1 MNKKISVIV
10 AVYNTEKYLDRCIES
25 LLNQTYKNIELVIVE
40 DCSTDSSRKLLKK
53 YKGNKNI
60 KVFYNRENRGLSYS
74 RNYGLKKSTGD
85 FIGYIDSD
93 DYVEPDYYEKLM
105 SSIKDNKSDIAICD
119 IKLVDEQTNKIQR
132 CKCYANDFDVYS
144 VVNNGFAA
152 SACNKLFKRK
162 NIKKYPF
169 AEGKVNEDIAVVI
182 PTVIQ
187 AKKISYAD
195 TCYFYVQRGG
205 SIQNSRFSNK
215 RFDIFDGVKTTL
227 ERIKNEK
234 DYEFYKN
241 AIVYNQLILLLMFAI
256 PKERNF
262 IKRYKF
268 LKKFNELSKDCKITK
283 NTNYLEYLES
293 SKKINQIYYKNLVI
307 LNEKKMILLDN
318 IWISFYKTLRFLK
331 HKKNRK
337 LIPKIDI
344 QSIEKAA
351 KKQKK
356 LTEESIKISVVVPNY
371 NYSNYLYQRVY
382 SILNQNYKIHELIIL
397 DDASKDNSLFY
408 IEQIEQKISEFV
420 NVKVVVNDINSGN
433 AFSQWQKGMNL
444 ASGDYVWVAE
454 ADDYAKK
461 NFLNEVVSPLKENN
475 NIVISYADTGFID
488 SKGYITKNSLVDQI
502 DILKTNHW
510 NASYVNNGIAEINC
524 YSYLNCT
531 IPNVSGTI
539 IKKGN
544 YDEIFEETKKYH
556 QSGDWFTYLNILNL
570 GDISFINKA
579 LNYYRVHGNN
589 ISQTF
594 DKKAHILEI
603 QRIYKFVK
611 EKYGIDE
618 EQQIQ
623 MYNRIKFLCKVW
635 SVKLNEKENKK
646 GFVKSNT

>member
-25 LLNQTYKNIELVIVE
+25 LLNQTYKNMELVIVE

-162 NIKKYPF
+162 NIEKYPF

-205 SIQNSRFSNK
+205 SIQNSKFSDK

-227 ERIKNEK
+227 ERIKNEQ

-241 AIVYNQLILLLMFAI
+241 AIIYNQLILLLMFAI

-268 LKKFNELSKDCKITK
+268 LKKFNELSKDYKITK
-283 NTNYLEYLES
+283 NTNYLEYLEN
-293 SKKINQIYYKNLVI
+293 SKRINQIYYKNLVN

-318 IWISFYKTLRFLK
+318 VWISFYKTLRFLK
-331 HKKNRK
+331 HKKNKK

-344 QSIEKAA
+344 QCIEKAA

-356 LTEESIKISVVVPNY
+356 LAEQGIKISVVVPNY

-408 IEQIEQKISEFV
+408 IKQIEQKISGVV

-433 AFSQWQKGMNL
+433 AFSQWQKGINL
-444 ASGDYVWVAE
+444 ATGDYVWVAE

-461 NFLNEVVSPLKENN
+461 NFLNEVVSPLKKNN

-488 SKGYITKNSLVDQI
+488 SNGYITKNSLVDQI

-510 NASYVNNGIAEINC
+510 NASYVNKGISEINC

-544 YDEIFEETKKYH
+544 YDEIFESAKKFH

-570 GDISFINKA
+570 GDISFINKT

-611 EKYGIDE
+611 EKYGIDD

-635 SVKLNEKENKK
+635 SVKLNEKEN
-646 GFVKSNT
+646 

>member
-25 LLNQTYKNIELVIVE
+25 LLNQTYKNMELVIVE

-162 NIKKYPF
+162 NIEKYPF

-205 SIQNSRFSNK
+205 SIQNSKFSDK

-227 ERIKNEK
+227 ERIKNEQ

-256 PKERNF
+256 PKEKNF

-268 LKKFNELSKDCKITK
+268 LKKFNELSKDYKITK
-283 NTNYLEYLES
+283 NTNYLEYLEN
-293 SKKINQIYYKNLVI
+293 SKRINQIYYKNLVN

-318 IWISFYKTLRFLK
+318 VWISFYKTLRFLK
-331 HKKNRK
+331 HKKNKK

-344 QSIEKAA
+344 QCIEKAA

-356 LTEESIKISVVVPNY
+356 LAEQGIKISVVVPNY

-408 IEQIEQKISEFV
+408 IKQIEQKISGVV

-433 AFSQWQKGMNL
+433 AFSQWQKGINL
-444 ASGDYVWVAE
+444 ATGDYVWVAE

-461 NFLNEVVSPLKENN
+461 NFLNEVVSPLKKNN

-488 SKGYITKNSLVDQI
+488 SNGYITKNSLVDQI

-510 NASYVNNGIAEINC
+510 NASYVNKGISEINC

-544 YDEIFEETKKYH
+544 YDEIFESAKKFH

-570 GDISFINKA
+570 GDISYINKT

-611 EKYGIDE
+611 EKYGIDD

-635 SVKLNEKENKK
+635 SVKLNEKEN
-646 GFVKSNT
+646 

>member
-162 NIKKYPF
+162 NIEKYPF

-205 SIQNSRFSNK
+205 SIQNSKFSDK

-227 ERIKNEK
+227 ERIKNEQ

-268 LKKFNELSKDCKITK
+268 LKKFNELSKDYKITK
-283 NTNYLEYLES
+283 NTNYLEYLEN
-293 SKKINQIYYKNLVI
+293 SKRINQIYYKNLVS

-318 IWISFYKTLRFLK
+318 VWISFYKILRFLK
-331 HKKNRK
+331 HKKNKK

-344 QSIEKAA
+344 QCIEKAA

-356 LTEESIKISVVVPNY
+356 LAEQGIKISVVVPNY

-408 IEQIEQKISEFV
+408 IKQIEQKISGFV

-433 AFSQWQKGMNL
+433 AFSQWQKGINL
-444 ASGDYVWVAE
+444 ATGDYVWVAE

-461 NFLNEVVSPLKENN
+461 NFLNEVVSPLKKNN

-488 SKGYITKNSLVDQI
+488 SNGYITKNSLVDQI

-510 NASYVNNGIAEINC
+510 NASYVNKGISEINC

-544 YDEIFEETKKYH
+544 YDEIFESAKKFH

-570 GDISFINKA
+570 GDISFINKT

-635 SVKLNEKENKK
+635 SVKLNEKEN
-646 GFVKSNT
+646 

>member
-53 YKGNKNI
+53 YKENKNI

-162 NIKKYPF
+162 NIEKYPF

-205 SIQNSRFSNK
+205 SIQNSKFSDK

-227 ERIKNEK
+227 ERIKNEQ

-268 LKKFNELSKDCKITK
+268 LKKFNELSKDYKITK
-283 NTNYLEYLES
+283 NTNYLEYLEN
-293 SKKINQIYYKNLVI
+293 SKRINQIYYKNLVS
-307 LNEKKMILLDN
+307 LNEKKIILLDN
-318 IWISFYKTLRFLK
+318 VWISFYKTLRFLK
-331 HKKNRK
+331 HKKNKK

-344 QSIEKAA
+344 QCIEKAA

-356 LTEESIKISVVVPNY
+356 LAEQGIKISVVVPNY

-408 IEQIEQKISEFV
+408 IKQIEQKISGFV

-461 NFLNEVVSPLKENN
+461 NFLNEVVSPLKKNN

-488 SKGYITKNSLVDQI
+488 SNGYITKNSLVDQI

-510 NASYVNNGIAEINC
+510 NASYVNKGISEINC

-544 YDEIFEETKKYH
+544 YDEIFESAKKFH

-570 GDISFINKA
+570 GDISFINKT

-611 EKYGIDE
+611 EKYGIDD

-635 SVKLNEKENKK
+635 SVKLNEKEN
-646 GFVKSNT
+646 

>member
-74 RNYGLKKSTGD
+74 RNYGLKKATGD

-162 NIKKYPF
+162 NIEKYPF

-205 SIQNSRFSNK
+205 SIQNSKFSDK

-227 ERIKNEK
+227 ERIKNEQ

-268 LKKFNELSKDCKITK
+268 LKKFNELSKDYKITK
-283 NTNYLEYLES
+283 NTNYLEYLEN
-293 SKKINQIYYKNLVI
+293 SKRINQIYYKNLVS

-318 IWISFYKTLRFLK
+318 VWISFYKTLRFLK
-331 HKKNRK
+331 HKKNKK

-344 QSIEKAA
+344 QCIEKAA

-356 LTEESIKISVVVPNY
+356 LVEQGIKISVVVPNY

-408 IEQIEQKISEFV
+408 IKQIEQKISEFV

-433 AFSQWQKGMNL
+433 AFNQWQKGINL
-444 ASGDYVWVAE
+444 ATGDYVWVAE

-461 NFLNEVVSPLKENN
+461 NFLNEVVSPLKKNN

-488 SKGYITKNSLVDQI
+488 SNGYITKNSLVDQI

-510 NASYVNNGIAEINC
+510 NASYVNKGISEINC

-544 YDEIFEETKKYH
+544 YDEIFESAKKFH

-570 GDISFINKA
+570 GDISFINKT

-611 EKYGIDE
+611 EKYGIDD

-635 SVKLNEKENKK
+635 SVKLNEKEN
-646 GFVKSNT
+646 

>member
-162 NIKKYPF
+162 NIEKYPF

-205 SIQNSRFSNK
+205 SIQNSKFSDK

-227 ERIKNEK
+227 ERIKNEQ

-256 PKERNF
+256 PKEKNF

-268 LKKFNELSKDCKITK
+268 LKKFNELSKDYKITK
-283 NTNYLEYLES
+283 NTNYLEYLEN
-293 SKKINQIYYKNLVI
+293 SKRINQIYYKNLVN

-318 IWISFYKTLRFLK
+318 VWISFYKTLRFLK
-331 HKKNRK
+331 HKKNKK

-344 QSIEKAA
+344 QCIEKAA

-356 LTEESIKISVVVPNY
+356 LAEQGIKISVVVPNY

-408 IEQIEQKISEFV
+408 IKQIEQKISEFV

-433 AFSQWQKGMNL
+433 AFSQWQKGINL
-444 ASGDYVWVAE
+444 ATGDYVWVAE

-461 NFLNEVVSPLKENN
+461 NFLNEVVSPLKKNN

-488 SKGYITKNSLVDQI
+488 SNGYITKNSLVDQI

-510 NASYVNNGIAEINC
+510 NASYVNKGISEINC

-544 YDEIFEETKKYH
+544 YDEIFESAKKFH

-570 GDISFINKA
+570 GDISFINKT

-611 EKYGIDE
+611 EKYGIDD

-635 SVKLNEKENKK
+635 SVKLNEKEN
-646 GFVKSNT
+646 

>member
-162 NIKKYPF
+162 NIEKYPF

-205 SIQNSRFSNK
+205 SIQNSKFSDK

-227 ERIKNEK
+227 ERIKNEQ

-268 LKKFNELSKDCKITK
+268 LKKFNELSKDYKITK
-283 NTNYLEYLES
+283 NTNYLEYLEN
-293 SKKINQIYYKNLVI
+293 SKRINQIYYKNLVS
-307 LNEKKMILLDN
+307 LNEKKIILLDN
-318 IWISFYKTLRFLK
+318 VWISFYKTLRFLK
-331 HKKNRK
+331 HKKNKK

-344 QSIEKAA
+344 QCIEKAA

-356 LTEESIKISVVVPNY
+356 LAEQGIKISVVVPNY

-408 IEQIEQKISEFV
+408 IKQIEQKISGFV

-433 AFSQWQKGMNL
+433 AFSQWQKGINL
-444 ASGDYVWVAE
+444 ATGDYVWVAE

-461 NFLNEVVSPLKENN
+461 NFLNEVVSPLKKNN

-488 SKGYITKNSLVDQI
+488 SNGYITKNSLVDQI

-510 NASYVNNGIAEINC
+510 NASYVNKGISEINC

-544 YDEIFEETKKYH
+544 YDEIFESAKKFH

-570 GDISFINKA
+570 GDISFINKT

-611 EKYGIDE
+611 EKYGIDD

-635 SVKLNEKENKK
+635 SVKLNEKEN
-646 GFVKSNT
+646 

>member
-25 LLNQTYKNIELVIVE
+25 LLNQTYKNMELVIVE

-53 YKGNKNI
+53 YKENKNI

-162 NIKKYPF
+162 NIEKYPF

-205 SIQNSRFSNK
+205 SIQNSKFSDK

-227 ERIKNEK
+227 ERIKNEQ

-268 LKKFNELSKDCKITK
+268 LKKFNELSKDYKITK
-283 NTNYLEYLES
+283 NTNYLEYLEN
-293 SKKINQIYYKNLVI
+293 SKRINQIYYKNLVS
-307 LNEKKMILLDN
+307 LNEKKIILLDN
-318 IWISFYKTLRFLK
+318 VWISFYKTLRFLK
-331 HKKNRK
+331 HKKNKK

-344 QSIEKAA
+344 QCIEKAA

-356 LTEESIKISVVVPNY
+356 LAEQGIKISVVVPNY

-408 IEQIEQKISEFV
+408 IKQIEQKISEFV

-433 AFSQWQKGMNL
+433 AFSQWQKGINL
-444 ASGDYVWVAE
+444 ATGDYVWVAE

-461 NFLNEVVSPLKENN
+461 NFLNEVVSPLKKNN
-475 NIVISYADTGFID
+475 NIVIGYADTGFID
-488 SKGYITKNSLVDQI
+488 SNGYITKNSLVDQI

-510 NASYVNNGIAEINC
+510 NASYVNKGIAEINC

-544 YDEIFEETKKYH
+544 YDEIFESAKKFH

-570 GDISFINKA
+570 GDISFINKT

-611 EKYGIDE
+611 EKYGIDD

-635 SVKLNEKENKK
+635 SVKLNEKEN
-646 GFVKSNT
+646 

>member
-10 AVYNTEKYLDRCIES
+10 AVYNTEEYLDRCLES
-25 LLNQTYKNIELVIVE
+25 LLNQTYKNMELVIVE

-53 YKGNKNI
+53 YKENENI
-60 KVFYNRENRGLSYS
+60 KIFYNKENRGLSYS

-162 NIKKYPF
+162 NIEKYPF

-205 SIQNSRFSNK
+205 SIQNSKFSDK

-227 ERIKNEK
+227 ERIKNEQ

-241 AIVYNQLILLLMFAI
+241 AIIYNQLILLLMFAI

-268 LKKFNELSKDCKITK
+268 LKKFNELSKDYKITK
-283 NTNYLEYLES
+283 NTNYLEYLEN
-293 SKKINQIYYKNLVI
+293 SKRINQIYYKNLVS

-318 IWISFYKTLRFLK
+318 VWISFYKILRFLK
-331 HKKNRK
+331 HKKNKK

-344 QSIEKAA
+344 QCIEKAA

-356 LTEESIKISVVVPNY
+356 LAEQGIKISVVVPNY

-408 IEQIEQKISEFV
+408 IKQIEQKISEFV

-433 AFSQWQKGMNL
+433 AFSQWQKGINL
-444 ASGDYVWVAE
+444 ATGDYVWVAE

-461 NFLNEVVSPLKENN
+461 NFLNEVVSPLKKNN

-488 SKGYITKNSLVDQI
+488 SNGYITKNSLVDQI

-510 NASYVNNGIAEINC
+510 NASYVNKGISEINC

-544 YDEIFEETKKYH
+544 YDEIFESAKKFH

-570 GDISFINKA
+570 GDISFINKT

-611 EKYGIDE
+611 EKYGIDD

-635 SVKLNEKENKK
+635 SVKLNEKEN
-646 GFVKSNT
+646 

>member
-25 LLNQTYKNIELVIVE
+25 LLNQTYKNMELVIVE

-53 YKGNKNI
+53 YKENKNI

-162 NIKKYPF
+162 NIEKYPF

-205 SIQNSRFSNK
+205 SIQNSKFSDK

-227 ERIKNEK
+227 ERIKKEQ

-256 PKERNF
+256 PKEKNF

-268 LKKFNELSKDCKITK
+268 LKKFNELSKDYKITK
-283 NTNYLEYLES
+283 NTNYLEYLEN
-293 SKKINQIYYKNLVI
+293 SKRINQIYYKNLVN

-318 IWISFYKTLRFLK
+318 VWISFYKTLRFLK
-331 HKKNRK
+331 HKKNKK

-344 QSIEKAA
+344 QCIEKAA

-356 LTEESIKISVVVPNY
+356 LAEQGIKISVVVPNY

-408 IEQIEQKISEFV
+408 IKQIEQKISEFV

-433 AFSQWQKGMNL
+433 AFSQWQKGINL
-444 ASGDYVWVAE
+444 ATGDYVWVAE

-461 NFLNEVVSPLKENN
+461 NFLNEVVSPLKKNN

-488 SKGYITKNSLVDQI
+488 SNGYITKNSLVDQI

-510 NASYVNNGIAEINC
+510 NASYVNKGISEINC

-544 YDEIFEETKKYH
+544 YDEIFESAKKFH

-570 GDISFINKA
+570 GDISFINKT

-611 EKYGIDE
+611 EKYGIDD

-635 SVKLNEKENKK
+635 SVKLNEKEN
-646 GFVKSNT
+646 

>member
-25 LLNQTYKNIELVIVE
+25 LLNQTYKNMELVIVE

-162 NIKKYPF
+162 NIEKYPF

-205 SIQNSRFSNK
+205 SIQNSKFSDK

-227 ERIKNEK
+227 ERIKNEQ

-256 PKERNF
+256 PKEKNF

-268 LKKFNELSKDCKITK
+268 LKKFNELSKDYKITK
-283 NTNYLEYLES
+283 NTNYLEYLEN
-293 SKKINQIYYKNLVI
+293 SKRINQIYYKNLVN

-318 IWISFYKTLRFLK
+318 VWISFYKTLRFLK
-331 HKKNRK
+331 HKKNKK

-344 QSIEKAA
+344 QCIEKAA

-356 LTEESIKISVVVPNY
+356 LAEQGIKISVVVPNY

-408 IEQIEQKISEFV
+408 IKQIEQKISEFV

-433 AFSQWQKGMNL
+433 AFSQWQKGINL
-444 ASGDYVWVAE
+444 ATGDYVWVAE

-461 NFLNEVVSPLKENN
+461 NFLNEVVSPLKKNN

-488 SKGYITKNSLVDQI
+488 SNGYITKNSLVDQI

-510 NASYVNNGIAEINC
+510 NASYVNKGISEINC

-544 YDEIFEETKKYH
+544 YDEIFESAKKFH

-570 GDISFINKA
+570 GDISYINKT

-611 EKYGIDE
+611 EKYGIDD

-635 SVKLNEKENKK
+635 SVKLNEKEN
-646 GFVKSNT
+646 

>member
-162 NIKKYPF
+162 NIEKYPF

-205 SIQNSRFSNK
+205 SIQNSKFSDR

-227 ERIKNEK
+227 ERIKNEQ

-241 AIVYNQLILLLMFAI
+241 AIIYNQLILLLMFAI

-268 LKKFNELSKDCKITK
+268 LKKFNELSKDYKITK
-283 NTNYLEYLES
+283 NTNYLEYLEN
-293 SKKINQIYYKNLVI
+293 SKRINQIYYKNLVS

-318 IWISFYKTLRFLK
+318 VWISFYKILRFLK
-331 HKKNRK
+331 HKKNKK

-344 QSIEKAA
+344 QCIEKAA

-356 LTEESIKISVVVPNY
+356 LAEQGIKISVVVPNY

-408 IEQIEQKISEFV
+408 IKQIEQKISEFV

-433 AFSQWQKGMNL
+433 AFNQWQKGINL
-444 ASGDYVWVAE
+444 ATGDYVWVAE

-461 NFLNEVVSPLKENN
+461 NFLNEVVSPLKKNN

-488 SKGYITKNSLVDQI
+488 SNGYITKNSLVDQI

-510 NASYVNNGIAEINC
+510 NASYVNKGISEINC

-544 YDEIFEETKKYH
+544 YDEIFESAKKFH

-570 GDISFINKA
+570 GDISYINKT

-611 EKYGIDE
+611 EKYGIDD

-635 SVKLNEKENKK
+635 SVKLNEKEN
-646 GFVKSNT
+646 

>member
-25 LLNQTYKNIELVIVE
+25 LLNQTYKNMELVIVE

-162 NIKKYPF
+162 NIEKYPF

-205 SIQNSRFSNK
+205 SIQNSKFSDK

-227 ERIKNEK
+227 ERIKNEQ

-268 LKKFNELSKDCKITK
+268 LKKFNELSKDYKITK
-283 NTNYLEYLES
+283 NTNYLEYLEN
-293 SKKINQIYYKNLVI
+293 SKRINQIYYKNLVS
-307 LNEKKMILLDN
+307 LNEKKMILSDN
-318 IWISFYKTLRFLK
+318 VWISFYKTLRFLK
-331 HKKNRK
+331 HKKNKK

-344 QSIEKAA
+344 QCIEKAA

-356 LTEESIKISVVVPNY
+356 LTEQGIKISVVVPNY

-408 IEQIEQKISEFV
+408 IEQIEQKISGFV

-433 AFSQWQKGMNL
+433 AFSQWQKGINL
-444 ASGDYVWVAE
+444 ATGDYVWVAE

-461 NFLNEVVSPLKENN
+461 NFLNEVVSPLKKNN
-475 NIVISYADTGFID
+475 NIVISYVDTGFID
-488 SKGYITKNSLVDQI
+488 SNGYITKNSLVDQI

-510 NASYVNNGIAEINC
+510 NASYVNKGIAEINC

-544 YDEIFEETKKYH
+544 YDEIFEEAKKFH

-570 GDISFINKA
+570 GDISFINKT

-611 EKYGIDE
+611 EKYGIDD

-623 MYNRIKFLCKVW
+623 MCNRIKFLCKVW
-635 SVKLNEKENKK
+635 SVKLNEKEN
-646 GFVKSNT
+646 

>member
-25 LLNQTYKNIELVIVE
+25 LLNQTYKNMELVIVE

-162 NIKKYPF
+162 NIEKYPF

-205 SIQNSRFSNK
+205 SIQNSKFSDK

-227 ERIKNEK
+227 ERIKNEQ

-268 LKKFNELSKDCKITK
+268 LKKFNELSKDYKITK
-283 NTNYLEYLES
+283 NTNYLEYLEN
-293 SKKINQIYYKNLVI
+293 SKRINQIYYKNLVS

-318 IWISFYKTLRFLK
+318 VWINFYKTLRFLK
-331 HKKNRK
+331 HKKNKK

-344 QSIEKAA
+344 QCIEKAA

-356 LTEESIKISVVVPNY
+356 LTEQGIKISVVVPNY

-408 IEQIEQKISEFV
+408 IEQIEQKISGFV

-433 AFSQWQKGMNL
+433 AFSQWQKGINL
-444 ASGDYVWVAE
+444 ATGDYVWVAE

-461 NFLNEVVSPLKENN
+461 NFLNEVVSPLKKNN
-475 NIVISYADTGFID
+475 NIVISYVDTGFID
-488 SKGYITKNSLVDQI
+488 SNGYITKNSLVDQI

-510 NASYVNNGIAEINC
+510 NASYVNKGIAEINC

-544 YDEIFEETKKYH
+544 YDEIFEEAKKFH

-570 GDISFINKA
+570 GDISFINKT

-611 EKYGIDE
+611 EKYGIDD

-623 MYNRIKFLCKVW
+623 MCNRIKFLCKVW
-635 SVKLNEKENKK
+635 SVKLNEKEN
-646 GFVKSNT
+646 

>member
-1 MNKKISVIV
+1 MNKKISVVV

-25 LLNQTYKNIELVIVE
+25 LLKQTYKNIEIIIIE

-53 YKGNKNI
+53 YKDNQNI
-60 KVFYNRENRGLSYS
+60 KIYYNKENRGLSYS

-105 SSIKDNKSDIAICD
+105 NSIQNNKSDIAICD
-119 IKLVDEQTNKIQR
+119 IKLVDEQTNNVQR
-132 CKCYANDFDVYS
+132 YKCYANDFNVYN

-152 SACNKLFKRK
+152 SACNKLFKRR
-162 NIKKYPF
+162 IIEKYPF

-182 PTVIQ
+182 PAIIQ

-205 SIQNSRFSNK
+205 SIQNSKFSNK

-227 ERIKNEK
+227 ERIKDEK
-234 DYEFYKN
+234 NYSFYEN

-256 PKERNF
+256 PKEKNC

-268 LKKFNELSKDCKITK
+268 LKEFSALSKDYKITE
-283 NTNYLEYLES
+283 NSNFLEYLENS
-293 SKKINQIYYKNLVI
+293 RKINRIYYKNLI
-307 LNEKKMILLDN
+307 SFNEKKMIFLDN
-318 IWISFYKTLRFLK
+318 AWISFYKILRFLK
-331 HKKNRK
+331 HKRYKK
-337 LIPKIDI
+337 IIPKIDI
-344 QSIEKAA
+344 QDIEKAA
-351 KKQKK
+351 KKQTK
-356 LTEESIKISVVVPNY
+356 LKNSNIRISVVVPNY
-371 NYSNYLYQRVY
+371 NYSNYLYQRIY
-382 SILNQNYKIHELIIL
+382 SILNQNYKIYELIIL
-397 DDASKDNSLFY
+397 DDASKDDSLFY
-408 IEQIEQKISEFV
+408 IEQIEQKIGQFV
-420 NVKVVVNDINSGN
+420 NIKVAINDVNSGN

-444 ASGDYVWVAE
+444 ATGDYVWIAE
-454 ADDYAKK
+454 ADDYAKN
-461 NFLNEVVSPLKENN
+461 NFLSEVVCPLKKNN
-475 NIVISYADTGFID
+475 NIIISYADTGFID
-488 SKGYITKNSLVDQI
+488 SNGYITKNSLVDQI

-510 NASYVNNGIAEINC
+510 NSSYVNKGIDEVNC

-544 YDEIFEETKKYH
+544 YDEIFEKAKSFH
-556 QSGDWFTYLNILNL
+556 QSGDWVTYLNLLNF
-570 GDISFINKA
+570 GDISFINKT

-611 EKYGIDE
+611 EKYGIND

-623 MYNRIKFLCKVW
+623 MNNRIKFLCKVW
-635 SVKLNEKENKK
+635 SVKLNEKEN
-646 GFVKSNT
+646 

>member
-25 LLNQTYKNIELVIVE
+25 LLNQTYKNMELVIVE

-53 YKGNKNI
+53 YKENKNI

-162 NIKKYPF
+162 NIEKYPF

-205 SIQNSRFSNK
+205 SIQNSKFSDK

-227 ERIKNEK
+227 ERIKNEQN
-234 DYEFYKN
+234 YEFYKN

-256 PKERNF
+256 PKEKNF

-268 LKKFNELSKDCKITK
+268 LKKFNELSKDYKITK
-283 NTNYLEYLES
+283 NTNYLEYLEN
-293 SKKINQIYYKNLVI
+293 SKRINQIYYKNLVN

-318 IWISFYKTLRFLK
+318 VWISFYKTLRFLK
-331 HKKNRK
+331 HKKNKK

-344 QSIEKAA
+344 QCIEKTA

-356 LTEESIKISVVVPNY
+356 LAEQGIKISVVVPNY

-408 IEQIEQKISEFV
+408 IKQIEQKISGVV

-433 AFSQWQKGMNL
+433 AFSQWQKGINL
-444 ASGDYVWVAE
+444 ATGDYVWVAE

-461 NFLNEVVSPLKENN
+461 NFLNEVVSPLKKNN

-488 SKGYITKNSLVDQI
+488 SNGYITKNSLVDQI

-510 NASYVNNGIAEINC
+510 NASYVNKGIAEINC

-544 YDEIFEETKKYH
+544 YDEIFESAKKFH

-570 GDISFINKA
+570 GDISFINKT

-611 EKYGIDE
+611 EKYGIDD

-635 SVKLNEKENKK
+635 SVKLNEKEN
-646 GFVKSNT
+646 

>member
-162 NIKKYPF
+162 NIEKYPF

-205 SIQNSRFSNK
+205 SIQNSKFSDK

-227 ERIKNEK
+227 ERIKNEQ

-268 LKKFNELSKDCKITK
+268 LKKFNELSKDYKITK
-283 NTNYLEYLES
+283 NTNYLEYLEN
-293 SKKINQIYYKNLVI
+293 SKRINQIYYRNLVS

-318 IWISFYKTLRFLK
+318 AWISFYKILRFLK
-331 HKKNRK
+331 HKKNKK

-344 QSIEKAA
+344 QCIEKAA

-356 LTEESIKISVVVPNY
+356 LAEQGIKISVVVPNY

-408 IEQIEQKISEFV
+408 IKQIEQKISEFV

-433 AFSQWQKGMNL
+433 AFSQWQKGINL
-444 ASGDYVWVAE
+444 ATGDYVWVAE

-461 NFLNEVVSPLKENN
+461 NFLNEVVSPLKKNN

-488 SKGYITKNSLVDQI
+488 SNGYITKNSLVDQI

-510 NASYVNNGIAEINC
+510 NASYVNKGIAEINC

-544 YDEIFEETKKYH
+544 YDEIFESAKKFH

-570 GDISFINKA
+570 GDISFINKT

-611 EKYGIDE
+611 EKYGIDD

-635 SVKLNEKENKK
+635 SVKLNEKEN
-646 GFVKSNT
+646 

>member
-25 LLNQTYKNIELVIVE
+25 LLNQTYKNMELVIVE

-53 YKGNKNI
+53 YKENKNI

-162 NIKKYPF
+162 NIEKYPF

-205 SIQNSRFSNK
+205 SIQNSKFSDK

-227 ERIKNEK
+227 ERIKNEQ

-268 LKKFNELSKDCKITK
+268 LKKFNELSKDYKITK
-283 NTNYLEYLES
+283 NTNYLEYLEN
-293 SKKINQIYYKNLVI
+293 SKRINQIYYKNLVS
-307 LNEKKMILLDN
+307 LNEKKIILLDN
-318 IWISFYKTLRFLK
+318 VWISFYKTLRFLK
-331 HKKNRK
+331 HKKNKK

-344 QSIEKAA
+344 QCIEKAA

-356 LTEESIKISVVVPNY
+356 LAEQGIKISVVVPNY

-408 IEQIEQKISEFV
+408 IKQIEQKISGFV
-420 NVKVVVNDINSGN
+420 NVKVVVNDINSRN
-433 AFSQWQKGMNL
+433 AFSQWQKGINL
-444 ASGDYVWVAE
+444 ATGDYVWVAE

-461 NFLNEVVSPLKENN
+461 NFLNEVVSPLKKNN

-488 SKGYITKNSLVDQI
+488 SNGYITKNSLVDQI

-510 NASYVNNGIAEINC
+510 NASYVNKGISEINC

-544 YDEIFEETKKYH
+544 YDEIFESAKKFH

-570 GDISFINKA
+570 GDISFINKT

-611 EKYGIDE
+611 EKYGIDD

-635 SVKLNEKENKK
+635 SVKLNEKEN
-646 GFVKSNT
+646 

>member
-25 LLNQTYKNIELVIVE
+25 LLNQTYKNMELVIVE

-53 YKGNKNI
+53 YKENKNI

-132 CKCYANDFDVYS
+132 CKCYTNDFDVCS
-144 VVNNGFAA
+144 VVNNSFAA

-162 NIKKYPF
+162 NIEKYPF

-205 SIQNSRFSNK
+205 SIQNSKFSDK

-227 ERIKNEK
+227 ERIKNEQ

-241 AIVYNQLILLLMFAI
+241 AIIYNQLILLLMFAI

-268 LKKFNELSKDCKITK
+268 LKKFNELSKDYKITK
-283 NTNYLEYLES
+283 NNNYLEYLEN
-293 SKKINQIYYKNLVI
+293 SKRINQIYYKNLVSF
-307 LNEKKMILLDN
+307 NEKKMILLDN
-318 IWISFYKTLRFLK
+318 VWISFYKTLRFLK
-331 HKKNRK
+331 HKKNKK

-344 QSIEKAA
+344 QCIEKAA

-356 LTEESIKISVVVPNY
+356 LAEQGIKISVVVPNY

-408 IEQIEQKISEFV
+408 IKQIEQKISESV

-433 AFSQWQKGMNL
+433 AFNQWQKGINL
-444 ASGDYVWVAE
+444 ATGDYVWVAE

-461 NFLNEVVSPLKENN
+461 NFLNEVVSPLKKNN

-488 SKGYITKNSLVDQI
+488 SNGYITKNSLVDQI

-510 NASYVNNGIAEINC
+510 NASYVNKGIAEINC

-544 YDEIFEETKKYH
+544 YDEIFESAKKFH

-570 GDISFINKA
+570 GDISFINKT

-611 EKYGIDE
+611 EKYGIDD

-635 SVKLNEKENKK
+635 SVKLNEKEN
-646 GFVKSNT
+646 

>member
-162 NIKKYPF
+162 NIEKYPF

-205 SIQNSRFSNK
+205 SIQNSKFSDK

-227 ERIKNEK
+227 ERIKNEQ

-241 AIVYNQLILLLMFAI
+241 AIIYNQLILLLMFAI

-268 LKKFNELSKDCKITK
+268 LKKFNELSKDYKITK
-283 NTNYLEYLES
+283 NTNYLEYLEN
-293 SKKINQIYYKNLVI
+293 SKRINQIYYKNLVS

-318 IWISFYKTLRFLK
+318 VWISFYKILRFLK
-331 HKKNRK
+331 HKKNKK

-344 QSIEKAA
+344 QCIEKAA

-356 LTEESIKISVVVPNY
+356 LAEQGIKISVVVPNY

-408 IEQIEQKISEFV
+408 IKQIEQKISEFV

-433 AFSQWQKGMNL
+433 AFSQWQKGINL
-444 ASGDYVWVAE
+444 ATGDYVWVAE

-461 NFLNEVVSPLKENN
+461 NFLNEVVSPLKKNN

-488 SKGYITKNSLVDQI
+488 SNGYITKNSLVDQI

-510 NASYVNNGIAEINC
+510 NASYVNKGIAEINC

-544 YDEIFEETKKYH
+544 YDEIFESAKKFH

-570 GDISFINKA
+570 GDISFINKT

-611 EKYGIDE
+611 EKYGIDD

-635 SVKLNEKENKK
+635 SVKLNEKEN
-646 GFVKSNT
+646 

>member
-10 AVYNTEKYLDRCIES
+10 AVYNTEEYLDRCLES
-25 LLNQTYKNIELVIVE
+25 LLNQTYKNMELVIVE

-53 YKGNKNI
+53 YKENENI
-60 KVFYNRENRGLSYS
+60 KIFYNKENRGLSYS

-105 SSIKDNKSDIAICD
+105 RSIKDNKSDIAICD

-132 CKCYANDFDVYS
+132 CKCYTNDFDVCS

-162 NIKKYPF
+162 NIEKYPF

-215 RFDIFDGVKTTL
+215 RFDIFDGVKITL

-268 LKKFNELSKDCKITK
+268 LKKFNELSKDYKITK
-283 NTNYLEYLES
+283 NTNYLEYLEN

-318 IWISFYKTLRFLK
+318 VWIRFYKTLRFLK

-433 AFSQWQKGMNL
+433 AFSQWQKGMNF

-461 NFLNEVVSPLKENN
+461 NFLNEVVSPLKKNN

-488 SKGYITKNSLVDQI
+488 SNGYITKNSLVDQI
-502 DILKTNHW
+502 DILNTNHW
-510 NASYVNNGIAEINC
+510 NASYVNKGIAEINC

-544 YDEIFEETKKYH
+544 YDEIFEEAKKYH

-570 GDISFINKA
+570 GDISFINKT

-635 SVKLNEKENKK
+635 SVKLNEKEN
-646 GFVKSNT
+646 

>member
-162 NIKKYPF
+162 NIEKYPF

-205 SIQNSRFSNK
+205 SIQNSKFSDK

-227 ERIKNEK
+227 ERIKNEQ

-283 NTNYLEYLES
+283 NANYLEYLEN

-454 ADDYAKK
+454 ADDYAKE
-461 NFLNEVVSPLKENN
+461 NFLNEVVSPLKKNN

-488 SKGYITKNSLVDQI
+488 SNGYITKNSLVDQI

-510 NASYVNNGIAEINC
+510 NASYVNKGISEINC

-544 YDEIFEETKKYH
+544 YDEIFESAKKFH

-570 GDISFINKA
+570 GDISYINKT

-611 EKYGIDE
+611 EKYGIDD

-635 SVKLNEKENKK
+635 SVKLNEKEN
-646 GFVKSNT
+646 

>member
-25 LLNQTYKNIELVIVE
+25 LLNQTYKNMELVIVE

-162 NIKKYPF
+162 NIEKYPF

-205 SIQNSRFSNK
+205 SIQNSKFSDK

-227 ERIKNEK
+227 ERIKNEQ

-241 AIVYNQLILLLMFAI
+241 AIIYNQLILLLMFAI

-268 LKKFNELSKDCKITK
+268 LKKFNELSKDYKITK
-283 NTNYLEYLES
+283 NTNYLEYLEN
-293 SKKINQIYYKNLVI
+293 SKRINQIYYKNLVS
-307 LNEKKMILLDN
+307 LNEKKIILLDN
-318 IWISFYKTLRFLK
+318 VWISFYKTLRFLK
-331 HKKNRK
+331 HKKNKK

-344 QSIEKAA
+344 QCIEKAA

-356 LTEESIKISVVVPNY
+356 LAEQGIKISVVVPNY

-408 IEQIEQKISEFV
+408 IKQIEQKISESV

-433 AFSQWQKGMNL
+433 AFNQWQKGINL
-444 ASGDYVWVAE
+444 ATGDYVWVAE

-461 NFLNEVVSPLKENN
+461 NFLNEVVSPLKKNN

-488 SKGYITKNSLVDQI
+488 SNGYITKNSLVDQI

-510 NASYVNNGIAEINC
+510 NASYVNKGIAEINC

-544 YDEIFEETKKYH
+544 YDEIFESAKKFH

-570 GDISFINKA
+570 GDISFINKT

-611 EKYGIDE
+611 EKYGIDD

-635 SVKLNEKENKK
+635 SVKLNEKEN
-646 GFVKSNT
+646 

>member
-25 LLNQTYKNIELVIVE
+25 LLNQTYKNMELVIVE

-162 NIKKYPF
+162 NIEKYPF

-205 SIQNSRFSNK
+205 SIQNSKFSDK

-227 ERIKNEK
+227 ERIKNEQ

-268 LKKFNELSKDCKITK
+268 LKKFNELSKDYKITK
-283 NTNYLEYLES
+283 NTNYLEYLEN
-293 SKKINQIYYKNLVI
+293 SKRINQIYYKNLVS

-318 IWISFYKTLRFLK
+318 VWISFYKTLRFLK
-331 HKKNRK
+331 HKKNKK

-344 QSIEKAA
+344 QCIEKAA

-356 LTEESIKISVVVPNY
+356 LAEQGIKISVVVPNY

-408 IEQIEQKISEFV
+408 IKQIEQKISGFV

-433 AFSQWQKGMNL
+433 AFSQWQKGINL
-444 ASGDYVWVAE
+444 ATGDYVWVAE

-461 NFLNEVVSPLKENN
+461 NFLNEVVSPLKKNN

-488 SKGYITKNSLVDQI
+488 SNGYITKNSLVDQI

-510 NASYVNNGIAEINC
+510 NASYVNKGISEINC

-544 YDEIFEETKKYH
+544 YDEIFESAKKFH

-570 GDISFINKA
+570 GDISFINKT

-611 EKYGIDE
+611 EKYGIDD

-635 SVKLNEKENKK
+635 SVKLNEKEN
-646 GFVKSNT
+646 

>member
-162 NIKKYPF
+162 NIEKYPF

-195 TCYFYVQRGG
+195 TCYFYVQRGD

-227 ERIKNEK
+227 ERIKNEQ

-241 AIVYNQLILLLMFAI
+241 AIIYNQLILLLMFAI
-256 PKERNF
+256 PKEKNF

-268 LKKFNELSKDCKITK
+268 LKKFNELSKDYKITK
-283 NTNYLEYLES
+283 NTNYLEYLEN
-293 SKKINQIYYKNLVI
+293 SKRINQIYYKNLVSI
-307 LNEKKMILLDN
+307 NEKKMILLDN
-318 IWISFYKTLRFLK
+318 VWISFYKILRFLK
-331 HKKNRK
+331 HKKNKK

-344 QSIEKAA
+344 QCIEKAA

-356 LTEESIKISVVVPNY
+356 LAEQGIKISVVVPNY

-408 IEQIEQKISEFV
+408 IKQIEQKISEFV

-433 AFSQWQKGMNL
+433 AFSQWQKGINL
-444 ASGDYVWVAE
+444 ATGDYVWVAE

-461 NFLNEVVSPLKENN
+461 NFLNEVVSPLKKNN

-488 SKGYITKNSLVDQI
+488 SNGYITKNSLVDQI

-510 NASYVNNGIAEINC
+510 NASYVNKGIAEINC

-544 YDEIFEETKKYH
+544 YDEIFESAKKFH

-570 GDISFINKA
+570 GDISFINKT

-611 EKYGIDE
+611 EKYGIDD

-635 SVKLNEKENKK
+635 SVKLNEKEN
-646 GFVKSNT
+646 

>member
-25 LLNQTYKNIELVIVE
+25 LLNQTYKNMELVIVE

-162 NIKKYPF
+162 NIEKYPF

-205 SIQNSRFSNK
+205 SIQNSKFSDK

-227 ERIKNEK
+227 ERIKNEQN
-234 DYEFYKN
+234 YEFYKN

-256 PKERNF
+256 PKEKNF

-268 LKKFNELSKDCKITK
+268 LKKFNELSKDYKITK
-283 NTNYLEYLES
+283 NTNYLEYLEN
-293 SKKINQIYYKNLVI
+293 SKRINQIYYKNLVN

-318 IWISFYKTLRFLK
+318 VWISFYKTLRFLK
-331 HKKNRK
+331 HKKNKK

-344 QSIEKAA
+344 QCIEKTA

-356 LTEESIKISVVVPNY
+356 LAEQGIKISVVVPNY

-408 IEQIEQKISEFV
+408 IKQIEQKISGVV

-433 AFSQWQKGMNL
+433 AFSQWQKGINL
-444 ASGDYVWVAE
+444 ATGDYVWVAE

-461 NFLNEVVSPLKENN
+461 NFLNEVVSPLKKNN

-488 SKGYITKNSLVDQI
+488 SNGYITKNSLVDQI

-510 NASYVNNGIAEINC
+510 NASYVNKGIAEINC

-544 YDEIFEETKKYH
+544 YDEIFESAKKFH

-570 GDISFINKA
+570 GDISFINKT

-611 EKYGIDE
+611 EKYGIDD

-635 SVKLNEKENKK
+635 SVKLNEKEN
-646 GFVKSNT
+646 

>member
-25 LLNQTYKNIELVIVE
+25 LLNQTYKNMELVIVE

-132 CKCYANDFDVYS
+132 CKCYANDFDVCS

-162 NIKKYPF
+162 NIEKYPF

-268 LKKFNELSKDCKITK
+268 LKKFNELSKDYKITK
-283 NTNYLEYLES
+283 NTNYLEYLEN
-293 SKKINQIYYKNLVI
+293 SKRINQIYYKNLVS

-318 IWISFYKTLRFLK
+318 VWISFYKILRFLK

-344 QSIEKAA
+344 QCIEKAA

-356 LTEESIKISVVVPNY
+356 LAEQGIKISVVVPNY

-408 IEQIEQKISEFV
+408 IEQIEQTISEFV

-433 AFSQWQKGMNL
+433 AFSQWQKGINL
-444 ASGDYVWVAE
+444 ATGDYVWVAE

-461 NFLNEVVSPLKENN
+461 NFLNEVVSPLKKNN

-488 SKGYITKNSLVDQI
+488 SNGYITKNSLVDQI

-510 NASYVNNGIAEINC
+510 NASYVNKGISEINS

-544 YDEIFEETKKYH
+544 YDEIFESAKKFH

-570 GDISFINKA
+570 GDISYINKT

-611 EKYGIDE
+611 EKYGIDD

-635 SVKLNEKENKK
+635 SVKLNEKEN
-646 GFVKSNT
+646 

>member
-25 LLNQTYKNIELVIVE
+25 LLNQTYKNMELVIVE

-144 VVNNGFAA
+144 VVNNSFAA

-162 NIKKYPF
+162 NIEKYPF

-205 SIQNSRFSNK
+205 SIQNSKFSDK

-227 ERIKNEK
+227 ERIKNEQ

-241 AIVYNQLILLLMFAI
+241 AIIYNQLILLLMFAI

-268 LKKFNELSKDCKITK
+268 LKKFNELSKDYKITK
-283 NTNYLEYLES
+283 NNNYLEYLEN
-293 SKKINQIYYKNLVI
+293 SKRINQIYYKNLVSF
-307 LNEKKMILLDN
+307 NEKKMILLDN
-318 IWISFYKTLRFLK
+318 VWISFYKTLRFLK
-331 HKKNRK
+331 HKKNKK

-344 QSIEKAA
+344 QCIEKAA

-356 LTEESIKISVVVPNY
+356 LAEQGIKISVVVPNY

-408 IEQIEQKISEFV
+408 IKQIEQKISESV

-433 AFSQWQKGMNL
+433 AFNQWQKGINL
-444 ASGDYVWVAE
+444 ATGDYVWVAE

-461 NFLNEVVSPLKENN
+461 NFLNEVVSPLKKNN

-488 SKGYITKNSLVDQI
+488 SNGYITKNSLVDQI

-510 NASYVNNGIAEINC
+510 NASYVNKGIAEINC

-544 YDEIFEETKKYH
+544 YDEIFESAKKFH

-570 GDISFINKA
+570 GDISFINKT

-611 EKYGIDE
+611 EKYGIDD

-635 SVKLNEKENKK
+635 SVKLNEKEN
-646 GFVKSNT
+646 

>member
-10 AVYNTEKYLDRCIES
+10 AVYNTEEYLDRCLES
-25 LLNQTYKNIELVIVE
+25 LLNQTYKNMELVIVE

-53 YKGNKNI
+53 YKENENI
-60 KVFYNRENRGLSYS
+60 KIFYNKENRGLSYS

-105 SSIKDNKSDIAICD
+105 RSIKDNKSDIAICD

-132 CKCYANDFDVYS
+132 CKCYTNDFDVCS

-152 SACNKLFKRK
+152 SVCNKLFKRK
-162 NIKKYPF
+162 NIEKYPF

-283 NTNYLEYLES
+283 NANYLEYLEN

-454 ADDYAKK
+454 ADDYAKE

-488 SKGYITKNSLVDQI
+488 SNGYITKNSLVDQI

-510 NASYVNNGIAEINC
+510 NASYVNKGIAEINC

-544 YDEIFEETKKYH
+544 YDEIFEEAKKFH

-570 GDISFINKA
+570 GDISFINKT

-603 QRIYKFVK
+603 QRIYKFIK

-635 SVKLNEKENKK
+635 SVKLNEKEN
-646 GFVKSNT
+646 

>member
-162 NIKKYPF
+162 NIEKYPF

-205 SIQNSRFSNK
+205 SIQNSKFSDK

-227 ERIKNEK
+227 ERIKKEQ

-256 PKERNF
+256 PKEKNF

-268 LKKFNELSKDCKITK
+268 LKKFNELSKDYKITK
-283 NTNYLEYLES
+283 NTNYLEYLEN
-293 SKKINQIYYKNLVI
+293 SKRINQIYYRNLVS

-318 IWISFYKTLRFLK
+318 AWISFYKILRFLK
-331 HKKNRK
+331 HKKNKK

-344 QSIEKAA
+344 QCIEKAA

-356 LTEESIKISVVVPNY
+356 LAEQGIKISVVVPNY

-408 IEQIEQKISEFV
+408 IKQIEQKISGVV

-433 AFSQWQKGMNL
+433 AFSQWQKGINL
-444 ASGDYVWVAE
+444 ATGDYVWVAE

-461 NFLNEVVSPLKENN
+461 NFLNEVVSPLKKNN

-488 SKGYITKNSLVDQI
+488 SNGYITKNSLVDQI

-510 NASYVNNGIAEINC
+510 NASYVNKGISEINC

-544 YDEIFEETKKYH
+544 YDEIFESAKKFH

-570 GDISFINKA
+570 GDISYINKT

-611 EKYGIDE
+611 EKYGIDD

-635 SVKLNEKENKK
+635 SVKLNEKEN
-646 GFVKSNT
+646 

>member
-10 AVYNTEKYLDRCIES
+10 AVYNTEEYLDRCLES
-25 LLNQTYKNIELVIVE
+25 LLNQTYKNMELVIVE

-53 YKGNKNI
+53 YKENENI
-60 KVFYNRENRGLSYS
+60 KIFYNKENRGLSYS

-162 NIKKYPF
+162 NIEKYPF

-205 SIQNSRFSNK
+205 SIQNSKFSDK

-227 ERIKNEK
+227 ERIKNEQ

-241 AIVYNQLILLLMFAI
+241 AIIYNQLILLLMFAI

-283 NTNYLEYLES
+283 NTNYLEYLEN

-331 HKKNRK
+331 HKKNKK

-344 QSIEKAA
+344 QCIEKAA

-356 LTEESIKISVVVPNY
+356 LAEQGIKISVVVPNY

-408 IEQIEQKISEFV
+408 IKQIEQKISEFV

-461 NFLNEVVSPLKENN
+461 NFLNEVVSPLKKNN

-488 SKGYITKNSLVDQI
+488 SNGYITKNSLVDQI

-510 NASYVNNGIAEINC
+510 NASYVNKGIAEINC

-544 YDEIFEETKKYH
+544 YDEIFESAKKFH

-570 GDISFINKA
+570 GDISFINKT

-611 EKYGIDE
+611 EKYGIDD

-635 SVKLNEKENKK
+635 SVKLNEKEN
-646 GFVKSNT
+646 

>member
-25 LLNQTYKNIELVIVE
+25 LLNQTYKNMELVIVE

-132 CKCYANDFDVYS
+132 CKCYANDFDVHS
-144 VVNNGFAA
+144 VVNNSFAA

-162 NIKKYPF
+162 NIEKYPF

-205 SIQNSRFSNK
+205 SIQNSKFSDK

-227 ERIKNEK
+227 ERIKNEQ

-241 AIVYNQLILLLMFAI
+241 AIIYNQLILLLMFAI

-268 LKKFNELSKDCKITK
+268 LKKFNELSKDYKITK
-283 NTNYLEYLES
+283 NNNYLEYLEN
-293 SKKINQIYYKNLVI
+293 SKRINQIYYKNLVSF
-307 LNEKKMILLDN
+307 NEKKMILLDN
-318 IWISFYKTLRFLK
+318 VWISFYKTLRFLK
-331 HKKNRK
+331 HKKNKK

-344 QSIEKAA
+344 QCIEKAA

-356 LTEESIKISVVVPNY
+356 LAEQGIKISVVVPNY

-408 IEQIEQKISEFV
+408 MKQIEQKISESV

-433 AFSQWQKGMNL
+433 AFNQWQKGINL
-444 ASGDYVWVAE
+444 ATGDYVWVAE

-461 NFLNEVVSPLKENN
+461 NFLNEVVSPLKKNN

-488 SKGYITKNSLVDQI
+488 SNGYITKNSLVDQI

-510 NASYVNNGIAEINC
+510 NASYVNKGIAEINC

-544 YDEIFEETKKYH
+544 YDEIFESAKKFH

-570 GDISFINKA
+570 GDISFINKT

-611 EKYGIDE
+611 EKYGIDD

-635 SVKLNEKENKK
+635 SVKLNEKEN
-646 GFVKSNT
+646 

>member
-25 LLNQTYKNIELVIVE
+25 LLNQTYKNMELVIVE

-53 YKGNKNI
+53 YKENKNI

-162 NIKKYPF
+162 NIEKYPF

-205 SIQNSRFSNK
+205 SIQNSKFSDK

-227 ERIKNEK
+227 ERIKNEQ

-256 PKERNF
+256 PKEKNF

-268 LKKFNELSKDCKITK
+268 LKKFNELSKDYKITK
-283 NTNYLEYLES
+283 NTNYLEYLEN
-293 SKKINQIYYKNLVI
+293 SKRINQIYYKNLVSI
-307 LNEKKMILLDN
+307 NEKKMILLDN
-318 IWISFYKTLRFLK
+318 VWISFYKILRFLK
-331 HKKNRK
+331 HKKNKK

-344 QSIEKAA
+344 QCIEKAA

-356 LTEESIKISVVVPNY
+356 LAEQGIKISVVVPNY

-408 IEQIEQKISEFV
+408 IKQIEQKISEFV

-433 AFSQWQKGMNL
+433 AFSQWQKGINL
-444 ASGDYVWVAE
+444 ATGDYVWVAE

-461 NFLNEVVSPLKENN
+461 NFLNEVVSPLKKNN

-488 SKGYITKNSLVDQI
+488 SNGYITKNSLVDQI

-510 NASYVNNGIAEINC
+510 NASYVNKGIAEINC

-544 YDEIFEETKKYH
+544 YDEIFESAKKFH

-570 GDISFINKA
+570 GDISFINKT

-611 EKYGIDE
+611 EKYGIDD

-635 SVKLNEKENKK
+635 SVKLNEKEN
-646 GFVKSNT
+646 

>member
-10 AVYNTEKYLDRCIES
+10 AVYNTEEYLDRCLES
-25 LLNQTYKNIELVIVE
+25 LLNQTYKNMELVIVE

-53 YKGNKNI
+53 YKENENI
-60 KVFYNRENRGLSYS
+60 KIFYNKENRGLSYS

-105 SSIKDNKSDIAICD
+105 RSIKDNKSDIAICD

-132 CKCYANDFDVYS
+132 CKCYTNDFDVCS
-144 VVNNGFAA
+144 VINNGFAA

-162 NIKKYPF
+162 NIEKYPF

-205 SIQNSRFSNK
+205 SIQNSKFSDK
-215 RFDIFDGVKTTL
+215 RFDVFDGVKTTL
-227 ERIKNEK
+227 ERIKNEQ

-268 LKKFNELSKDCKITK
+268 LKKFNELSKDYKITK
-283 NTNYLEYLES
+283 NTNYLEYLEN
-293 SKKINQIYYKNLVI
+293 SKRINQIYYKNLVS
-307 LNEKKMILLDN
+307 LNEKKIILLDN
-318 IWISFYKTLRFLK
+318 VWISFYKTLRFLK
-331 HKKNRK
+331 HKKNKK

-454 ADDYAKK
+454 ADDYTKE
-461 NFLNEVVSPLKENN
+461 NFLNEVVSPLKKNN

-488 SKGYITKNSLVDQI
+488 SNGYITKNSLVDQI

-510 NASYVNNGIAEINC
+510 NASYVNKGISEINC

-544 YDEIFEETKKYH
+544 YDEIFESAKKFH

-570 GDISFINKA
+570 GDISFINKT

-611 EKYGIDE
+611 EKYGIDD

-635 SVKLNEKENKK
+635 SVKLNEKEN
-646 GFVKSNT
+646 

>member
-25 LLNQTYKNIELVIVE
+25 LLNQTYKNMELVIVE

-53 YKGNKNI
+53 YKENKNI

-162 NIKKYPF
+162 NIEKYPF

-205 SIQNSRFSNK
+205 SIQNSKFSDK

-227 ERIKNEK
+227 ERIKNEQ

-268 LKKFNELSKDCKITK
+268 LKKFNELSKDYKITK
-283 NTNYLEYLES
+283 NTNYLEYLEN
-293 SKKINQIYYKNLVI
+293 SKRINQIYYKNLVS
-307 LNEKKMILLDN
+307 LNEKKIILLDN
-318 IWISFYKTLRFLK
+318 VWISFYKTLRFLK
-331 HKKNRK
+331 HKKNKK

-344 QSIEKAA
+344 QCIEKAA

-356 LTEESIKISVVVPNY
+356 LAEQGIKISVVVPNY

-408 IEQIEQKISEFV
+408 IKQIEQKISEFV

-433 AFSQWQKGMNL
+433 AFSQWQKGINL
-444 ASGDYVWVAE
+444 ATGDYVWVAE

-461 NFLNEVVSPLKENN
+461 NFLNEVVSPLKKNN

-488 SKGYITKNSLVDQI
+488 SNGYITKNSLVDQI

-510 NASYVNNGIAEINC
+510 NASYVNKGISEINC

-544 YDEIFEETKKYH
+544 YDEIFESAKKFH

-570 GDISFINKA
+570 GDISFINKT

-611 EKYGIDE
+611 EKYGIDD

-635 SVKLNEKENKK
+635 SVKLNEKEN
-646 GFVKSNT
+646 

>member
-53 YKGNKNI
+53 YKENKNI

-162 NIKKYPF
+162 NIEKYPF

-205 SIQNSRFSNK
+205 SIQNSKFSDK

-227 ERIKNEK
+227 ERIKNEQ

-268 LKKFNELSKDCKITK
+268 LKKFNELSKDYKITK
-283 NTNYLEYLES
+283 NTNYLEYLEN
-293 SKKINQIYYKNLVI
+293 SKRINQIYYKNLVS

-318 IWISFYKTLRFLK
+318 VWISFYKILRFLK
-331 HKKNRK
+331 HKKNKK

-344 QSIEKAA
+344 QCIEKAA

-356 LTEESIKISVVVPNY
+356 LAEQGIKISVVVPNY

-408 IEQIEQKISEFV
+408 IKQIEQKISEFV

-433 AFSQWQKGMNL
+433 AFSQWQKGINL
-444 ASGDYVWVAE
+444 ATGDYVWVAE

-461 NFLNEVVSPLKENN
+461 NFLNEVVSPLKKNN

-488 SKGYITKNSLVDQI
+488 SNGYITKNSLVDQI

-510 NASYVNNGIAEINC
+510 NASYVNKGISEINC

-544 YDEIFEETKKYH
+544 YDEIFESAKKFH

-570 GDISFINKA
+570 GDISFINKT

-611 EKYGIDE
+611 EKYGIDD

-635 SVKLNEKENKK
+635 SVKLNEKEN
-646 GFVKSNT
+646 

>member
-25 LLNQTYKNIELVIVE
+25 LLNQTYKNMELVIVE

-53 YKGNKNI
+53 YKENKNI
-60 KVFYNRENRGLSYS
+60 KVFYNMENRGLSYS

-162 NIKKYPF
+162 NIEKYPF

-205 SIQNSRFSNK
+205 SIQNSKFSDK

-227 ERIKNEK
+227 ERIKNEQA
-234 DYEFYKN
+234 YEFYKN
-241 AIVYNQLILLLMFAI
+241 AIIYNQLILLLMFAI

-268 LKKFNELSKDCKITK
+268 LKKFNELSKDYKITK
-283 NTNYLEYLES
+283 NTNYLEYLEN
-293 SKKINQIYYKNLVI
+293 SKRINQIYYKNLVS

-318 IWISFYKTLRFLK
+318 VWISFYKTLRFLK
-331 HKKNRK
+331 HKKNKK

-344 QSIEKAA
+344 QCIEKAA

-356 LTEESIKISVVVPNY
+356 LAEQGIKISVVVPNY

-408 IEQIEQKISEFV
+408 IKQIEQKISGFV

-433 AFSQWQKGMNL
+433 AFSQWQKGINL
-444 ASGDYVWVAE
+444 ATGDYVWVAE

-461 NFLNEVVSPLKENN
+461 NFLNEVVSPLKKNN

-488 SKGYITKNSLVDQI
+488 SNGYITKNSLVDQI

-510 NASYVNNGIAEINC
+510 NASYVNKGISEINC

-544 YDEIFEETKKYH
+544 YDEIFESAKKFH

-570 GDISFINKA
+570 GDISFINKT

-611 EKYGIDE
+611 EKYGIDD

-635 SVKLNEKENKK
+635 SVKLNEKEN
-646 GFVKSNT
+646 

>member
-25 LLNQTYKNIELVIVE
+25 LLNQTYKNMELVIVE

-53 YKGNKNI
+53 YKENKNI

-105 SSIKDNKSDIAICD
+105 RSIKDNKSDIAICD

-132 CKCYANDFDVYS
+132 CKCYTNDFDVCS
-144 VVNNGFAA
+144 VINNGFAA

-162 NIKKYPF
+162 NIEKYPF

-195 TCYFYVQRGG
+195 TCYFYVQRRG

-283 NTNYLEYLES
+283 NANYLEYLEN

-454 ADDYAKK
+454 ADDYAKE

-488 SKGYITKNSLVDQI
+488 SNGYITKNSLVDQI

-544 YDEIFEETKKYH
+544 YDEIFEEAKKYH

-618 EQQIQ
+618 EQKIQ

-635 SVKLNEKENKK
+635 SVKLNEKEN
-646 GFVKSNT
+646 

>member
-162 NIKKYPF
+162 NIEKYPF

-205 SIQNSRFSNK
+205 SIQNSKFSDK

-227 ERIKNEK
+227 ERIKNEQ

-268 LKKFNELSKDCKITK
+268 LKKFNELSKDYKITK
-283 NTNYLEYLES
+283 NNNYLEYLEN
-293 SKKINQIYYKNLVI
+293 SKRINQIYYKNLVSF
-307 LNEKKMILLDN
+307 NEKKMILLDN
-318 IWISFYKTLRFLK
+318 VWISFYKTLRFLK
-331 HKKNRK
+331 HKKNKK

-344 QSIEKAA
+344 QCIEKAA

-356 LTEESIKISVVVPNY
+356 LAEQGIKISVVVPNY

-408 IEQIEQKISEFV
+408 IKQIEQKISEFV

-433 AFSQWQKGMNL
+433 AFSQWQKGINL
-444 ASGDYVWVAE
+444 ATGDYVWVAE

-461 NFLNEVVSPLKENN
+461 SFLNEVVSPLKKNN

-488 SKGYITKNSLVDQI
+488 SNGYITKNSLVDQI

-510 NASYVNNGIAEINC
+510 NASYVNKGISEINC

-544 YDEIFEETKKYH
+544 YDEIFESAKKFH

-570 GDISFINKA
+570 GDISFINKT

-611 EKYGIDE
+611 EKYGIDD

-635 SVKLNEKENKK
+635 SVKLNEKEN
-646 GFVKSNT
+646 

>member
-162 NIKKYPF
+162 NIEKYPF

-205 SIQNSRFSNK
+205 SIQNSKFSDK

-227 ERIKNEK
+227 ERIKNEQ

-268 LKKFNELSKDCKITK
+268 LKKFNELSKDYKITK
-283 NTNYLEYLES
+283 NTNYLEYLEN
-293 SKKINQIYYKNLVI
+293 SKRINQIYYKNLVS

-318 IWISFYKTLRFLK
+318 VWISFYKILRFLK
-331 HKKNRK
+331 HKKNKK

-344 QSIEKAA
+344 QCIEKAA

-356 LTEESIKISVVVPNY
+356 LAEQGIKISVVVPNY

-408 IEQIEQKISEFV
+408 IKQIEQKISEFV

-488 SKGYITKNSLVDQI
+488 SNGYITKNSLVDQI

-510 NASYVNNGIAEINC
+510 NASYVNKGISEINC

-544 YDEIFEETKKYH
+544 YDEIFESAKKFH

-570 GDISFINKA
+570 GDISFINKP

-611 EKYGIDE
+611 EKYGIDD

-635 SVKLNEKENKK
+635 SVKLNEKEN
-646 GFVKSNT
+646 